1 MACVPSLS
9 SRAATAYLR
18 ATRSKETYRSPEHLR
33 RRVRQQLRR
42 PKSFVPP
49 RFLNALVTVNATT
62 RQGWRC
68 YELVPRRGPVGPA
81 PVLYLHGGAYVFEI
95 SFFHWLAVARLV
107 AEAKVP
113 VVLPIYP
120 LAPLST
126 AAETVVTARR
136 IAADLVAASGAG
148 TVTIMGD
155 SAGGG
160 LALAVAQQLRDDGGA
175 PLRQIVLISPWLDV
189 SMTEPDSAAIDRYDA
204 MLHGP
209 GCAEAGRVYAGDLP
223 VTDSRVSPI
232 HGDLSG
238 LPPITVF
245 SGTHDIL
252 HPEAR
257 RLVTLAQEAG
267 VPIEHHVLA
276 EGQHGYPLYPVR
288 EGVAALSRISTLVAG
303 GPAL

>member
-1 MACVPSLS
+1 MPSLS

-18 ATRSKETYRSPEHLR
+18 VTRSKETYRSPAHVR
-33 RRVRQQLRR
+33 DRVDRQLRR

-49 RFLNALVTVNATT
+49 RLLSRLVAITVTT

-68 YELVPRRGPVGPA
+68 YELTPRRGPAGSA

-95 SFFHWLAVARLV
+95 SLFHWLALAQLVSTAR
-107 AEAKVP
+107 VP
-113 VVLPIYP
+113 VLVPIYP

-126 AAETVVTARR
+126 AAETVATAAR
-136 IAADLVAASGAG
+136 IATDLVEASDPG
-148 TVTIMGD
+148 TVTVMGD

-160 LALAVAQQLRDDGGA
+160 LALAVAQQLRDAAVA
-175 PLRQIVLISPWLDV
+175 PLRRVVLIAPWLDV
-189 SMTEPDSAAIDRYDA
+189 SMTEPDSAAIDPYDA

-209 GCAEAGRVYAGDLP
+209 GCAEAGRIYAGDLP
-223 VTDSRVSPI
+223 VDDPRVSPI
-232 HGDLSG
+232 HGDLTG

-267 VPIEHHVLA
+267 VAIDHHVLA
-276 EGQHGYPLYPVR
+276 EGQHAYPLYPMR
-288 EGVAALSRISTLVAG
+288 EGLAALRQISALVAAVD
-303 GPAL
+303 